1 MTRARNGKA
10 EILLKQTTAMLHS
23 EHLDRLKE
31 LIMRPAKSTS
41 VVILPGAIA
50 KPALE
55 DVIQALHHVEFILS
69 INEDDTIEPGHLS
82 GMSLMLGNAEKVLA
96 EMRAALPS
104 ARREPRP
111 PAADSTVWPNI
122 GQIYTPSH

>member
-1 MTRARNGKA
+1 MKRARNGQA
-10 EILLKQTTAMLHS
+10 EILLKQTTAMLHTG
-23 EHLDRLKE
+23 HLDRLKE

-69 INEDDTIEPGHLS
+69 INDDDTIEPGHLS
-82 GMSLMLGNAEKVLA
+82 GMSLMLQNAEKVLA

-111 PAADSTVWPNI
+111 PTADSTLWPNI

>member
-1 MTRARNGKA
+1 
-10 EILLKQTTAMLHS
+10 
-23 EHLDRLKE
+23 
-31 LIMRPAKSTS
+31 MRPAKSTS

-69 INEDDTIEPGHLS
+69 INEDDTIEPGQLN

-111 PAADSTVWPNI
+111 PTCESTVWPTI

>member
-1 MTRARNGKA
+1 
-10 EILLKQTTAMLHS
+10 
-23 EHLDRLKE
+23 
-31 LIMRPAKSTS
+31 MRPAKATS

-69 INEDDTIEPGHLS
+69 INNDATIEPGHLN
-82 GMSLMLGNAEKVLA
+82 GMSLMLQNAEKVLA

-104 ARREPRP
+104 AQRAPRP
-111 PAADSTVWPNI
+111 PAADSTVWAGI